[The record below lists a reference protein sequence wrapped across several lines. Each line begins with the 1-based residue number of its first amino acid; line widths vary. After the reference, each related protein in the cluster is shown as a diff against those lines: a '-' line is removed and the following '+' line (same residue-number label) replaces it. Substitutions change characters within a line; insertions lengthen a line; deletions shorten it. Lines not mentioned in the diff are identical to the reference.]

1 MARKKTGKNAAKD
14 PPSEEVPAPQVSQDS
29 DSVLQADDLKS
40 YPESQ
45 QNEFLTTQAIYPDG
59 FERIYGRKE
68 PWKNQENLAFRV
80 QLVCLENPDIFVK
93 LDVEFSLNYPKIQP
107 KVSIINTEP
116 KDTKFTDQIRQ
127 IIKDVCQSHQGTECV
142 YEITAAIDDAL
153 NRTAVSRA
161 AKQTP
166 FSLEEERAKRESE
179 TQLEAQRQASAV
191 QQELAEQ
198 RRKEEQLLASRLETE
213 RKRRQGV
220 SSSIADIESIGREVE
235 PFRFDK
241 PLTFSD
247 LETNENVAFQEVYGT
262 AVILRQEDKDISIVS
277 PVINSSDHKAPQFVL
292 KHIYLK
298 NSLAP
303 EADLRNT
310 MREVERLLELSKNQ
324 RNTHVVD
331 LYGYQILDAEQNNGT
346 WKISILTEYANKG
359 NLSEQLDLHNALA
372 GSTIQKWLQQLVDAL
387 VFFDQQNFV
396 HPAVHPGNVLLFYTQ
411 GKWDVKLSDGYGTKL
426 RDLVDLAQK
435 VKAKAPSSRHYF
447 WTPREIRHKL
457 SDRSSKTCIW
467 DLGIVALHMAIGK
480 DVISKFSSPVQC
492 MKETRFTSSFKGF
505 LNDCFEEDPAKRKPA
520 LSLTASSFFFTHDPK
535 AKEDPFPTFQPLA
548 APRRRIENNSRWD
561 TEFRDSE
568 RLGKGGFGKVF
579 KARKISDQVLYAVK
593 VVEAKSDRALEEIR
607 QEVMVLS
614 RFKHSNIVRYYDT
627 WVEHELLVETGTTG
641 SESYGTETKYTPP
654 KDDGTDP
661 FARSHQGITQALGF
675 TSSRR
680 NETAE
685 SNLPNTGYDY
695 MQSALLPSRKIGRVP
710 DSNQAAA
717 DAEDDDEDDES
728 GGLFAVQSPPRAGAT
743 SGDYDNAW
751 DSVQD
756 PVPAETSSLEH
767 QNRVDQVLAQRKAVP
782 QRSILYIQMELCDKR
797 TLHDLIS
804 HDVFASDQTRMWRM
818 FRLILDALS
827 YVHNEGIVHRDL
839 KPPNIFIDE
848 SDMPKIGDFGL
859 ATTKAGVAKDGPVG
873 TPLYIAPELEHGVD
887 SGSKVDMYSLGI
899 ILFEMNYHMNTA
911 GERHF
916 VLSGLNKPN
925 HALPP
930 KFAED
935 AYKVHR
941 EVILELTS
949 HDPKNRPEAS
959 ELIARADIPDP
970 MDDAKLKRQVTLMLS
985 KDPQEIYKAIFSRR
999 NDELL
1004 DRAWDH
1010 QERNEHTDSI
1020 LYNYVDDQIRAVFHR
1035 HGAVGTGRPGLF
1047 PKVDHYDRA
1056 INLLGEGG
1064 LLLQLPY
1071 DLTLPF
1077 ARSIAQHPPRYA
1089 KSYCFG
1095 TVYRQL
1101 AHPGYEPRRFP
1112 EVDFDYIS
1120 RDSSDLA
1127 LKDAETIL
1135 ILDEILREMPFLQCH
1150 PHIIMLN
1157 HTGLLDLILK
1167 HCKVDQDQMGSVKKL
1182 LSSLY
1187 VRKRQWVTVEAHLKA
1202 EVKGT
1207 TTYIAEVA
1215 RFSQIRGTP
1224 DQVRVQLR
1232 MLLGSNYSCSLP
1244 FIARLEAIMGYLSK
1258 LGVVSST
1265 MIVPLSNNSEQ
1276 LYKSDIVFQCLNSKT
1291 GFLLAAG
1298 GRYDALVEQYHHE
1311 PASSAPRAVGFRL
1324 NSTDI
1329 VNYIQN
1335 DLNNPVGQGKAATK
1349 SRAAVIP
1356 PRVEVVVMSFDPAA
1370 LSTSCIDCVKAL
1382 WAAGVSAEVS
1392 GPVTNMEELEAIYA
1406 EEAGFWLV
1414 IVKGAGAL
1422 KEEKVLKIRG
1432 PAREEHEKAFGELV
1446 PWLKVEI
1453 QRKRK

>member
-1 MARKKTGKNAAKD
+1 MARKKTGKNAAKGA
-14 PPSEEVPAPQVSQDS
+14 PSEEIPAPPVPQDG
-29 DSVLQADDLKS
+29 DSALQADDLKS

-68 PWKNQENLAFRV
+68 PWKNQENLAFQV
-80 QLVCLENPDIFVK
+80 QLVCLENPDIFVR
-93 LDVEFSLNYPKIQP
+93 LDVEFPLNYPKIQP
-107 KVSIINTEP
+107 KVSIVNTEP
-116 KDTKFTDQIRQ
+116 KDAKFTDQIRQ
-127 IIKDVCQSHQGTECV
+127 IIKDVCQSHQGTDCV

-153 NRTAVSRA
+153 NRTAISRA

-179 TQLEAQRQASAV
+179 AQLEAQRQAAAV

-198 RRKEEQLLASRLETE
+198 RKREEQLLTSRLETE

-220 SSSIADIESIGREVE
+220 NSSIEDMESIGREVE

-241 PLTFSD
+241 PLTFND
-247 LETNENVAFQEVYGT
+247 LETNENVTFQEVYGT

-277 PVINSSDHKAPQFVL
+277 PIINSSEHKAPQFVL

-324 RNTHVVD
+324 RNSHIVD

-359 NLSEQLDLHNALA
+359 NLSEQLDLHNTLA

-435 VKAKAPSSRHYF
+435 AKAKTPNSQQYF
-447 WTPREIRHKL
+447 WRPREIRHKL

-467 DLGIVALHMAIGK
+467 DLGVVALQMAIGK

-505 LNDCFEEDPAKRKPA
+505 LNDCFEEDPAKRKTA
-520 LSLTASSFFFTHDPK
+520 LNLTASSFFFTHDPK
-535 AKEDPFPTFQPLA
+535 AKEDSFPTFQPLA
-548 APRRRIENNSRWD
+548 APRRRIESNSRWE

-627 WVEHELLVETGTTG
+627 WVEHEPIVETAATG
-641 SESYGTETKYTPP
+641 SESYDTESRYTPP
-654 KDDGTDP
+654 KEDGTDP

-675 TSSRR
+675 TPSKR
-680 NETAE
+680 NETV
-685 SNLPNTGYDY
+685 D
-695 MQSALLPSRKIGRVP
+695 
-710 DSNQAAA
+710 
-717 DAEDDDEDDES
+717 
-728 GGLFAVQSPPRAGAT
+728 
-743 SGDYDNAW
+743 GDYDNAW

-756 PVPAETSSLEH
+756 PVPPEPSSLEH
-767 QNRVDQVLAQRKAVP
+767 QNRVDQVLAQRKAVL

-804 HDVFASDQTRMWRM
+804 HDVFASEQMRMWRM

-827 YVHNEGIVHRDL
+827 YIHNEGIVHRDL
-839 KPPNIFIDE
+839 KPANIFIDE
-848 SDMPKIGDFGL
+848 LDMPKIGDFGL
-859 ATTKAGVAKDGPVG
+859 ATTKAGAAKDGPVG
-873 TPLYIAPELEHGVD
+873 TPLYIAPELGHDVD

-899 ILFEMNYHMNTA
+899 IIFEMNYHMNTA

-925 HALPP
+925 HSLPP
-930 KFAED
+930 KFAEN

-941 EVILELTS
+941 EVILELIS

-970 MDDAKLKRQVTLMLS
+970 MDDAKLKRQVTVMLS

-999 NDELL
+999 NDDLL

-1010 QERNEHTDSI
+1010 QERNDHTDSI

-1077 ARSIAQHPPRYA
+1077 ARSVAQHPPRYA

-1112 EVDFDYIS
+1112 EVDFDYVS
-1120 RDSSDLA
+1120 RDSGDLA

-1135 ILDEILREMPFLQCH
+1135 ILDEILREMPSLQCH

-1187 VRKRQWVTVEAHLKA
+1187 VRKRQWATVEAHLKA

-1232 MLLGSNYSCSLP
+1232 RFLGSNYSYSLP
-1244 FIARLEAIMGYLSK
+1244 FIARLEAILAHLTN

-1276 LYKSDIVFQCLNSKT
+1276 LYQSDVVFQCLNSKT
-1291 GFLLAAG
+1291 GSLLAAG

-1311 PASSAPRAVGFRL
+1311 PATSAPHAVGFRL

-1335 DLNNPVGQGKAATK
+1335 DLNNPVGQGKTATK

-1356 PRVEVVVMSFDPAA
+1356 PRVEVVVTSFDSAA
-1370 LSTSCIDCVKAL
+1370 LSTSCIECVKAL

-1392 GPVTNMEELEAIYA
+1392 GPVANMEELEAIYA
-1406 EEAGFWLV
+1406 EELGFWLV
-1414 IVKGAGAL
+1414 IVKGGGVL

>member
-1 MARKKTGKNAAKD
+1 MARKKTVKTTPKE
-14 PPSEEVPAPQVSQDS
+14 PLSEEPPASQPPPQDGSAPP
-29 DSVLQADDLKS
+29 ADDLKS
-40 YPESQ
+40 YPEGQ

-68 PWKNQENLAFRV
+68 PWKVSVPLLSVGSRVDPLQNQENLAFRV
-80 QLVCLENPDIFVK
+80 QLACLENPDIFVK
-93 LDVEFSLNYPKIQP
+93 LDVELPLTYPKIQP
-107 KVSIINTEP
+107 KVSIVNTEP
-116 KDTKFTDQIRQ
+116 RDSKFTGQINQ

-166 FSLEEERAKRESE
+166 FSLEEERANRQSE
-179 TQLEAQRQASAV
+179 TQLEAQRRAAAV
-191 QQELAEQ
+191 EEELAEQ
-198 RRKEEQLLASRLETE
+198 RRKEEQLLTSRLETE
-213 RKRRQGV
+213 RKRRQRVG
-220 SSSIADIESIGREVE
+220 SSAEDMESIGREVE

-241 PLTFSD
+241 PLTFND
-247 LETNENVAFQEVYGT
+247 LETNENVTFQEVYGT
-262 AVILRQEDKDISIVS
+262 AVILRQDDKDISIVS
-277 PVINSSDHKAPQFVL
+277 PVINSNDHKAPQFVL

-310 MREVERLLELSKNQ
+310 MREVEKLLELSKNQ
-324 RNTHVVD
+324 RNNHVVD

-359 NLSEQLDLHNALA
+359 NLSEQLDLHNVLA

-387 VFFDQQNFV
+387 VFFDQQSFV
-396 HPAVHPGNVLLFYTQ
+396 HPAIHSGNVLLFYQ
-411 GKWDVKLSDGYGTKL
+411 HGKWDVKLSDGYGTKL
-426 RDLVDLAQK
+426 RDLVDLAQQ
-435 VKAKAPSSRHYF
+435 AKTKPPSSKLYY
-447 WTPREIRHKL
+447 WTARELRHKL

-467 DLGIVALHMAIGK
+467 DLGIVALQMAVGK
-480 DVISKFSSPVQC
+480 DVLSKFSSPVHC
-492 MKETRFTSSFKGF
+492 MKEVRFSSSFKGF
-505 LNDCFEEDPAKRKPA
+505 LNDCFEEDAVKRKTA

-535 AKEDPFPTFQPLA
+535 AKEDSLHTFQPLA
-548 APRRRIENNSRWD
+548 APRRRLESNSRWE

-568 RLGKGGFGKVF
+568 RLGKGGFGQVF

-614 RFKHSNIVRYYDT
+614 RLKHSNIVRYYDT
-627 WVEHELLVETGTTG
+627 WVEHEARVEEDTTE
-641 SESYGTETKYTPP
+641 SEACETESRYTPP
-654 KDDGTDP
+654 KDDDGTDP

-675 TSSRR
+675 SPSIP
-680 NETAE
+680 NETAQ

-695 MQSALLPSRKIGRVP
+695 MQSALVPSRRNG
-710 DSNQAAA
+710 QT
-717 DAEDDDEDDES
+717 
-728 GGLFAVQSPPRAGAT
+728 GLFAVQSAPRADA
-743 SGDYDNAW
+743 SNDDYDNAW

-756 PVPAETSSLEH
+756 PAPPETSSLAA
-767 QNRVDQVLAQRKAVP
+767 QNRIDQVLARRKAVP

-797 TLHDLIS
+797 TLHHLIS
-804 HDVFASDQTRMWRM
+804 HDVFTSDQARMWRM

-827 YVHNEGIVHRDL
+827 YVHKAGIVHRDL
-839 KPPNIFIDE
+839 KPANIFIDE

-873 TPLYIAPELEHGVD
+873 TPLYIAPELMHGVD

-899 ILFEMNYHMNTA
+899 ILFEMNFHMNTA
-911 GERHF
+911 GERHS
-916 VLSGLNKPN
+916 VLSGLNKRN

-930 KFAED
+930 KFDDD
-935 AYKVHR
+935 AYGVHR
-941 EVILELTS
+941 EVILSLLS
-949 HDPKNRPEAS
+949 HDPQDRPEAS

-985 KDPQEIYKAIFSRR
+985 KDPQEIYKAIFSRK

-1010 QERNEHTDSI
+1010 QERNDHTDSI

-1071 DLTLPF
+1071 DLTQPF

-1095 TVYRQL
+1095 TVYRQM

-1112 EVDFDYIS
+1112 EVDFDYVS
-1120 RDSSDLA
+1120 RDSGDLA

-1135 ILDEILREMPFLQCH
+1135 ILDEILREMPSLQCH

-1187 VRKRQWVTVEAHLKA
+1187 VKKRQWATVEALLKT

-1215 RFSQIRGTP
+1215 RFSQIRGSA
-1224 DQVRVQLR
+1224 DQVRAQLR
-1232 MLLGSNYSCSLP
+1232 KLLGSNYASSLP
-1244 FIARLEAIMGYLSK
+1244 FIARLETIMGYLTK
-1258 LGVVSST
+1258 LGVVSGT

-1291 GFLLAAG
+1291 GSLLAAG
-1298 GRYDALVEQYHHE
+1298 GRYDSLVKEYHHDQS
-1311 PASSAPRAVGFRL
+1311 SSAPHAVGFRL

-1329 VNYIQN
+1329 VNYIQS
-1335 DLNNPVGQGKAATK
+1335 DLNNPAAQGKAATK
-1349 SRAAVIP
+1349 SRSVAIP
-1356 PRVEVVVMSFDPAA
+1356 PRVEVVVTSFDAA
-1370 LSTSCIDCVKAL
+1370 AISTSCVECVKAL
-1382 WAAGVSAEVS
+1382 WAAGLSAEVS
-1392 GPVTNMEELEAIYA
+1392 APVASMEELEAAYA
-1406 EEAGFWLV
+1406 EEVGVWLV

-1422 KEEKVLKIRG
+1422 REDKVLKVRG
-1432 PAREEHEKAFGELV
+1432 PAREEHEKAFGDLV
-1446 PWLKVEI
+1446 SWLKVEI

>member
-1 MARKKTGKNAAKD
+1 MARKKTIKSPAKG
-14 PPSEEVPAPQVSQDS
+14 PPSEDPPAPQPQAAPADDS
-29 DSVLQADDLKS
+29 PPQTDDLKS
-40 YPESQ
+40 YPEGQ

-80 QLVCLENPDIFVK
+80 QLVCLENPDIFVR
-93 LDVEFSLNYPKIQP
+93 LDVELPLTYPKIQP
-107 KVSIINTEP
+107 KVSIVNTEP
-116 KDTKFTDQIRQ
+116 KDSKFTGQINQ

-166 FSLEEERAKRESE
+166 FSLEEERANRQSE
-179 TQLEAQRQASAV
+179 TQLEAERQAAAV
-191 QQELAEQ
+191 EEELAEQ
-198 RRKEEQLLASRLETE
+198 RRKEEQLLTSRLETE

-220 SSSIADIESIGREVE
+220 SSSAEDMESIGREVE

-241 PLTFSD
+241 PLTFND
-247 LETNENVAFQEVYGT
+247 LETNETVTFQEVYGT
-262 AVILRQEDKDISIVS
+262 AVILRQDDKDISIVS
-277 PVINSSDHKAPQFVL
+277 PVINSNDHKAPQFVL

-310 MREVERLLELSKNQ
+310 MREVEKLLELSKNQ
-324 RNTHVVD
+324 RNNHVVQ
-331 LYGYQILDAEQNNGT
+331 LYGYQIFDAEQNNGT

-359 NLSEQLDLHNALA
+359 NLSEQLDLQNLLA
-372 GSTIQKWLQQLVDAL
+372 GSMIQKWLQQLVDAL

-396 HPAVHPGNVLLFYTQ
+396 HPAVHSGNVLLFYTH
-411 GKWDVKLSDGYGTKL
+411 GKWDVKLSDGYGTRL
-426 RDLVDLAQK
+426 RDLVDLAQETK
-435 VKAKAPSSRHYF
+435 TKPPSSKHYY
-447 WTPREIRHKL
+447 WTAREIRHKL
-457 SDRSSKTCIW
+457 SGRSSKTCIW
-467 DLGIVALHMAIGK
+467 DLGIVALQMAVGK
-480 DVISKFSSPVQC
+480 DVLSKYSSPVHC
-492 MKETRFTSSFKGF
+492 MKEVRFSSSFKGF
-505 LNDCFEEDPAKRKPA
+505 LNDCFEEDPAKRKTA
-520 LSLTASSFFFTHDPK
+520 LSLTASSFFFTHDPN
-535 AKEDPFPTFQPLA
+535 AKEDSHATFQPLA
-548 APRRRIENNSRWD
+548 APRRRLESNSRWE

-568 RLGKGGFGKVF
+568 RLGKGGFGQVF

-614 RFKHSNIVRYYDT
+614 RLKHSNIVRYYDT
-627 WVEHELLVETGTTG
+627 WVEHEALAEEDTTE
-641 SESYGTETKYTPP
+641 SESYETESRYTPP

-675 TSSRR
+675 SLSRP
-680 NETAE
+680 TE

-695 MQSALLPSRKIGRVP
+695 MQSALLPSRRNRQAGN
-710 DSNQAAA
+710 SNPATT
-717 DAEDDDEDDES
+717 DPDDDDDDES
-728 GGLFAVQSPPRAGAT
+728 GGLFAVQSAPKEDGT
-743 SGDYDNAW
+743 NDDYDNAW

-756 PVPAETSSLEH
+756 PAPPETSSLRV
-767 QNRVDQVLAQRKAVP
+767 QNRIDQVLSRRRAVP

-797 TLHDLIS
+797 TLYHLIS

-827 YVHNEGIVHRDL
+827 YVHKAGIVHRDL
-839 KPPNIFIDE
+839 KPANIFIDE
-848 SDMPKIGDFGL
+848 SDTPKIGDFGL

-873 TPLYIAPELEHGVD
+873 TPLYIAPELMHGVD

-899 ILFEMNYHMNTA
+899 ILFEMNYHMSTA
-911 GERHF
+911 GERHS
-916 VLSGLNKPN
+916 VLSGLNKRN

-930 KFAED
+930 KFDDD
-935 AYKVHR
+935 AYSVHR
-941 EVILELTS
+941 EVILALLS
-949 HDPKNRPEAS
+949 HDPQDRPEAS

-985 KDPQEIYKAIFSRR
+985 KDPQEIYKAIFSRK

-1010 QERNEHTDSI
+1010 QERNDHTDSI

-1035 HGAVGTGRPGLF
+1035 HGAVGTGRPALL

-1071 DLTLPF
+1071 DLTQPF

-1095 TVYRQL
+1095 TVYRQM

-1112 EVDFDYIS
+1112 EVDFDYVS
-1120 RDSSDLA
+1120 RDSRDLA

-1135 ILDEILREMPFLQCH
+1135 ILDEILREMPSLQCH
-1150 PHIIMLN
+1150 PHVIMLN

-1187 VRKRQWVTVEAHLKA
+1187 VKKRQWATVEALLKT

-1215 RFSQIRGTP
+1215 RFSQIRGSA
-1224 DQVRVQLR
+1224 DQVRGQLR
-1232 MLLGSNYSCSLP
+1232 KLLGSNYLASLP
-1244 FIARLEAIMGYLSK
+1244 FIARLEAIMEHLSK
-1258 LGVVSST
+1258 LGVVSGT

-1276 LYKSDIVFQCLNSKT
+1276 LYKSDVVFQCLNSKT
-1291 GFLLAAG
+1291 GSLLAAG
-1298 GRYDALVEQYHHE
+1298 GRYDNLVKEYHHD
-1311 PASSAPRAVGFRL
+1311 PSSSAPHAVGFRL

-1335 DLNNPVGQGKAATK
+1335 DLNNPAAQGKAATK
-1349 SRAAVIP
+1349 SRSVAIP
-1356 PRVEVVVMSFDPAA
+1356 PRVEVVVTSFDAAA
-1370 LSTSCIDCVKAL
+1370 LSTSCVECAKAL
-1382 WAAGVSAEVS
+1382 WAAGLSAEVS
-1392 GPVTNMEELEAIYA
+1392 APVANMEELEAAYA
-1406 EEAGFWLV
+1406 EEVGFWLV

-1422 KEEKVLKIRG
+1422 REDKVLKVRG
-1432 PAREEHEKAFGELV
+1432 PAREEHEKAFGDLV
-1446 PWLKVEI
+1446 SWLKVEI